1 MKVLRKSLFMW
12 IPLMGIIA
20 NPSRAATDSKNAK
33 PTEPTTTSTIKKLC
47 PTPNT
52 PISVFTWQPDG
63 SSQTNATYT
72 LDTSSYT
79 CFLDSFVAAYKPQT
93 TMNKF
98 TLMYSMPIKGG
109 YGKRQYGIISSIED
123 VKQVKTVNS
132 SHIDYIPEGNWQM
145 PNCTP
150 PSTEG
155 TLPPWSVQLEYW
167 DSKGINE
174 TSCGDPILL
183 DATCETGTPDCY
195 EILQIAAKTSCG
207 KSVSY
212 LYHPY
217 TPTTGYGMQCYTD
230 INNTSDLL
238 KALKEGHHTFL
249 IVY

>member
-1 MKVLRKSLFMW
+1 
-12 IPLMGIIA
+12 MGTMA
-20 NPSRAATDSKNAK
+20 NPSEAATDYKDTNSVKSVTA
-33 PTEPTTTSTIKKLC
+33 STIKKLC
-47 PTPNT
+47 PAPNT
-52 PISVFTWQPDG
+52 SISVFTWQPDG

-72 LDTSSYT
+72 LDTSNYT

-123 VKQVKTVNS
+123 VEQVEEAN
-132 SHIDYIPEGNWQM
+132 SHIDYIPKGNWHM

-155 TLPPWSVQLEYW
+155 ILPPWSVQLEYW
-167 DSKGINE
+167 DSEGVNE
-174 TSCGDPILL
+174 TSCGAPIPL
-183 DATCETGTPDCY
+183 DATCETGTPNCY
-195 EILQIAAKTSCG
+195 EILQTAAKTSCN
-207 KSVSY
+207 KSISY

-217 TPTTGYGMQCYTD
+217 YSSTGYGMQCYTD
-230 INNTSDLL
+230 IKNSSDLV

-249 IVY
+249 IVD